1 MVASYRRRGTVAGQ
15 SAGVGRVPL
24 GTVVTSG
31 RGEGGSMTFGRVR
44 ALIFVAVLFV
54 AGGIVV
60 ATAISRDSQA
70 TVTVVNDCAGGL
82 VPAKTRMPERNE
94 VTINVFNGTKTAGL
108 AESVA
113 DEMKFRGFK
122 IDKIATAPKQ
132 VNAIASIN
140 FGPMA
145 IGAAYLVSAN
155 FLVDQ
160 AVMNF
165 DIHRTDA
172 EVDVTIGTQFEQL
185 ATTTEVNQSIAAI
198 GNPPLPDGTCN
209 APGNKA

>member
-1 MVASYRRRGTVAGQ
+1 
-15 SAGVGRVPL
+15 
-24 GTVVTSG
+24 
-31 RGEGGSMTFGRVR
+31 MTFGRVR
-44 ALIFVAVLFV
+44 ALVFVAALFI

-60 ATAISRDSQA
+60 ATAIHHDSQA
-70 TVTVVNDCAGGL
+70 HPTVVVECASGQ
-82 VPAKTRMPERNE
+82 VQAKTRMPDSRSQ
-94 VTINVFNGTKTAGL
+94 VTINVYNGTKTVGL

-113 DEMKFRGFK
+113 DELKFRGYK
-122 IDKIATAPKQ
+122 IDKIGTAPKQ
-132 VNAIASIN
+132 VNQIAVIAY
-140 FGPMA
+140 GPQA

-165 DIHRTDA
+165 DINRKDA

-198 GNPPLPDGTCN
+198 GNPTLPPGTCN
-209 APGNKA
+209 APGNKG